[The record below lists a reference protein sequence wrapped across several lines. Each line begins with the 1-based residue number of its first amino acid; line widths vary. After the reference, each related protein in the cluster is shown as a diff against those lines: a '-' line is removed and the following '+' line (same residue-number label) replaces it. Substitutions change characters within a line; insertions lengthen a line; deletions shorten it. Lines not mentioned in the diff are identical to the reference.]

1 MSELFTDPSLGDN
14 LNIVLVGLI
23 VLEGDEVSIY
33 IYIYIVFIG
42 DNVDCRCITTVDL

>member
-33 IYIYIVFIG
+33 IYIVFIG
-42 DNVDCRCITTVDL
+42 DKVDCRRITTVDL

>member
-1 MSELFTDPSLGDN
+1 MFELFIDFSFGDN
-14 LNIVLVGLI
+14 LNIVLVGFI

-42 DNVDCRCITTVDL
+42 DNVDCRCIIIVDL

>member
-23 VLEGDEVSIY
+23 VLEGDEVG
-33 IYIYIVFIG
+33 VFC
-42 DNVDCRCITTVDL
+42 VQWRLSMC

>member
-23 VLEGDEVSIY
+23 VLEGDEVS
-33 IYIYIVFIG
+33 VFC
-42 DNVDCRCITTVDL
+42 VQWRLSMC

>member
-23 VLEGDEVSIY
+23 VLEGDEVGV
-33 IYIYIVFIG
+33 YIVFIG
-42 DNVDCRCITTVDL
+42 DKVDCRCIMTVDL